1 MIYSQ
6 ATTYSLEALAYLASA
21 PAGTTI
27 KVRDLAQT
35 LSIPEY
41 FLGKILSQL
50 VKRNFVKSSK
60 GPTGGF
66 SLAVDP
72 EKITL
77 YRILATIDS
86 LAILEEHCVMGLKKC
101 SDSAP
106 CALHESWNKFKKEA
120 IKRSQELTLKEL
132 SKIIIAKLSDER
144 CSEKTQIGVAEI
156 LLKTND
162 SKSTNPD
169 QEA

>member
-6 ATTYSLEALAYLASA
+6 ATTYSLEALAYLASTPSGA
-21 PAGTTI
+21 TI

-50 VKRNFVKSSK
+50 VKKHFVKSSK

-66 SLAVDP
+66 ALAVDP
-72 EKITL
+72 DKITL

-86 LAILEEHCVMGLKKC
+86 LATLEEHCVMGLKKC
-101 SDSAP
+101 SDEAP
-106 CALHESWNKFKKEA
+106 CALHDSWTHFKRDA
-120 IKRSQELTLKEL
+120 IRRSQELTLTEL
-132 SKIIIAKLSDER
+132 ARIIINKLDKERNLQEQTQAKP
-144 CSEKTQIGVAEI
+144 TH
-156 LLKTND
+156 
-162 SKSTNPD
+162 
-169 QEA
+169 

>member
-1 MIYSQ
+1 MMIYSQ

-21 PAGTTI
+21 PKNATI
-27 KVRDLAQT
+27 KVRDLAHT

-41 FLGKILSQL
+41 FLGKLLSQL
-50 VKRNFVKSSK
+50 VKKRFVTSSK

-72 EKITL
+72 GKITL

-86 LAILEEHCVMGLKKC
+86 LATLEEHCVMGLKKC

-106 CALHESWNKFKKEA
+106 CALHDSWCRFKHDA
-120 IKRSQELTLKEL
+120 IKRAQDLTLTEL
-132 SKIIIAKLSDER
+132 SKIIIAKLDSER
-144 CSEKTQIGVAEI
+144 QIEKKEELQDG
-156 LLKTND
+156 
-162 SKSTNPD
+162 STS
-169 QEA
+169 